1 MEDITDADYKHV
13 KRVKE
18 DFRIQDLGDYHY
30 LYVQTD
36 ILLLTVIFEN
46 FYDICNEIFEF
57 DSEYSLSAQVLA

>member
-1 MEDITDADYKHV
+1 MEDITDTDYKHV

-46 FYDICNEIFEF
+46 FCDICNEIFEF
-57 DSEYSLSAQVLA
+57 DSEYVLSAQVLA